1 MNHWNHRTEIPAK
14 QIVAWL
20 GVGGSK
26 YFDWKKRY
34 GKVNEHNGAIPRDH
48 WLDESERKAILEFHA
63 KHPLEGY
70 RRLTFMML
78 DSNVAAASPSSVYR
92 PPIRLQRLQR
102 IHTYRKNDPC
112 KNLALLPSKQWKD

>member
-63 KHPLEGY
+63 
-70 RRLTFMML
+70 
-78 DSNVAAASPSSVYR
+78 
-92 PPIRLQRLQR
+92 
-102 IHTYRKNDPC
+102 
-112 KNLALLPSKQWKD
+112 